1 MEDPEIPN
9 CTWAVH
15 AEDDGILEM
24 GGGVPHEQTS
34 LKVHYFSVCWKKKKE
49 LF

>member
-24 GGGVPHEQTS
+24 MGFFLGGGYLMNRLH
-34 LKVHYFSVCWKKKKE
+34 
-49 LF
+49 

>member
-24 GGGVPHEQTS
+24 GGGYLMNRLH
-34 LKVHYFSVCWKKKKE
+34 
-49 LF
+49 